1 MSVLNSILAEPAK
14 TGITFG
20 QFFLCTGTALVL
32 GFLLTL
38 VHRYKNTCSRN
49 FTVTLALLPAIVQ
62 AVILMVNGNLGT
74 GVAVMG
80 AFSLVRFR
88 SVPGN
93 AREIGSIF
101 LAMAIG
107 LACGTGYLGI
117 AAFLLLTIG
126 LAELLFLSLP
136 HRGNEFPQREL
147 KVTIPENL
155 DYSGIFDDI
164 FDRYADETELIRVK
178 TVNMGSLY
186 ELCYHLRMKREQD
199 EKKMLDDIRCRNGN
213 LTIVCGR
220 IAERGECL

>member
-1 MSVLNSILAEPAK
+1 MLNSILSAVTNP
-14 TGITFG
+14 GITFG
-20 QFFLCTGTALVL
+20 QFFLCTGTALAL
-32 GFLLTL
+32 GLLL
-38 VHRYKNTCSRN
+38 SLAHCFKNTCSRN
-49 FTVTLALLPAIVQ
+49 FAVTLALLPAVVQ
-62 AVILMVNGNLGT
+62 AVIMMVNGNLGT

-93 AREIGSIF
+93 SREIGSIF

-117 AAFLLLTIG
+117 AVFLLLIIG
-126 LAELLFLSLP
+126 LAEILLIAAPSRGYEFL
-136 HRGNEFPQREL
+136 QKEL

-164 FDRYADETELIRVK
+164 FSRYTDRSELLRVK

-186 ELCYHLRMKREQD
+186 ELCYHISLKREAD

-220 IAERGECL
+220 IAERGESL